1 MSEQKMKDAAQIA
14 SEAVAKPSA
23 AAPAKA
29 SEGKPASGEAKV
41 PAAKPATRKPSRL
54 EETKARNKKAL
65 AEALAVARAVKIPP
79 APEMPLIPKA
89 AAKPAKG
96 KPPRLVRDSF
106 TMPENEYA
114 QIAVL
119 KKRMAGLGGDV
130 KKSELL
136 RAGLGLLAA
145 LQNKELATVMA
156 GVERVKTGRP
166 KK

>member
-1 MSEQKMKDAAQIA
+1 MSEQKTADAAQTPP
-14 SEAVAKPSA
+14 EATAKPA
-23 AAPAKA
+23 AAPAA
-29 SEGKPASGEAKV
+29 APEAKPAATAAKA
-41 PAAKPATRKPSRL
+41 PAKKPATRKPSRL

-65 AEALAVARAVKIPP
+65 ADALAAARAVKIPP
-79 APEMPLIPKA
+79 APEQPLLPKA
-89 AAKPAKG
+89 PAKPAKG
-96 KPPRLVRDSF
+96 KPPKLVRDSF

-114 QIAVL
+114 QIATL

-145 LQNKELATVMA
+145 LQNKELAAVMA
-156 GVERVKTGRP
+156 GIERVRTGRP

>member
-1 MSEQKMKDAAQIA
+1 MSEQKTADAAQTPPVATAEA
-14 SEAVAKPSA
+14 S
-23 AAPAKA
+23 AAPAA
-29 SEGKPASGEAKV
+29 AAEAKA
-41 PAAKPATRKPSRL
+41 PAKKPATRKPSRL

-65 AEALAVARAVKIPP
+65 AEALAAARAVKIPP
-79 APEMPLIPKA
+79 APEKPLLPKA
-89 AAKPAKG
+89 PAKAAKG
-96 KPPRLVRDSF
+96 KQPKLVRDSF

-114 QIAVL
+114 QIATL

-145 LQNKELATVMA
+145 LQNKELAAVMA
-156 GVERVKTGRP
+156 SVERVKTGRP

>member
-1 MSEQKMKDAAQIA
+1 MSEKKTIDAAQTPPE
-14 SEAVAKPSA
+14 SSAKPA
-23 AAPAKA
+23 AAPAET
-29 SEGKPASGEAKV
+29 SEGKPADAAAKA
-41 PAAKPATRKPSRL
+41 PARKPATRKPSRL
-54 EETKARNKKAL
+54 EETKERNKKAL
-65 AEALAVARAVKIPP
+65 AAALAAARAVKIPP
-79 APEMPLIPKA
+79 APEMPLTPKA

-96 KPPRLVRDSF
+96 KPPKLVRDSF

-114 QIAVL
+114 QIAAL

-156 GVERVKTGRP
+156 RVERVKTGRP

>member
-1 MSEQKMKDAAQIA
+1 MSEQKTADAAQTPP
-14 SEAVAKPSA
+14 EATAKPA
-23 AAPAKA
+23 AAPAA
-29 SEGKPASGEAKV
+29 APAAKPAATAAKA
-41 PAAKPATRKPSRL
+41 PAKKPATRKPSRL

-65 AEALAVARAVKIPP
+65 ADALAAARAVKIPP
-79 APEMPLIPKA
+79 APEQPLLPKA
-89 AAKPAKG
+89 PAKPAKG
-96 KPPRLVRDSF
+96 KRPKLVRDSF

-114 QIAVL
+114 QIAGL

-145 LQNKELATVMA
+145 LQNKELAAVMA
-156 GVERVKTGRP
+156 GIERVRTGRP